1 MTASQNGWR
10 VLAANETASINVPG
24 GSLRVNPAAAVIFT
38 HLANRFHNE
47 VQNLVWP
54 GCWGWADR
62 SVRGSTDISNHASGT
77 AIDLCAPLHPLGT
90 DPAANYT
97 PAQIAAIHNIVA
109 FYEGVIRWGGD
120 YTGRKDGMH
129 FEINDGINEDQ
140 VARIAAK
147 CNGAPA
153 PAPAPTPA
161 PAPAPAPWLA
171 LADVR
176 TTPRKFQAWY
186 NAYPFKPALLP
197 IISPLADA
205 FGPQSL
211 DALKKVQARYGLI
224 ADGIVGPQT
233 KKLLWDL
240 GWRG

>member
-10 VLAANETASINVPG
+10 VLTAAETVVINIPG
-24 GSLRVNPAAAVIFT
+24 GSLRVNPQFAVIAT
-38 HLANRFHNE
+38 HLATRFHNE
-47 VQNLVWP
+47 VQHLVWP

-62 SVRGSTDISNHASGT
+62 AVRGSSDISNHASGT

-90 DPAANYT
+90 LPTANFSA
-97 PAQIAAIHNIVA
+97 AQIAAIHNILA
-109 FYEGVIRWGGD
+109 FYEGVVRWGGD
-120 YTGRKDGMH
+120 YVGRKDGMH
-129 FEINDGINEDQ
+129 FELNDGVTEAQ

-147 CNGAPA
+147 CNGT
-153 PAPAPTPA
+153 PTPA
-161 PAPAPAPWLA
+161 PAPAPAPAPEPWLA
-171 LADVR
+171 LPDVR

-186 NAYPFKPALLP
+186 NAYPFSPALLP
-197 IISPLADA
+197 VIKPLADS

-211 DALKKVQARYGLI
+211 DALKKVQARYGLV

-233 KKLLWDL
+233 KKLLWNL